1 FKAITAFKSIRREI
15 SNLTTSDSRP
25 ADLNMD
31 QIKRIFGG
39 GPLIWLLIVVILA
52 SIEQNR
58 SEISD
63 DDKAKIEKG
72 FEAGKAIL
80 DLITNKD
87 FKEALTE
94 IGKSIAPFL
103 GAFGPFLSLILAF
116 IPGADSAELAYL
128 KEMMKNIDNRFNR
141 LDSRFDEVQR
151 MIDWTKVAVNFG
163 QIEQKIL
170 AMDVEFKLLYTGG
183 APAAN
188 KKQVFITHF
197 ESDYQ
202 LSGLKLYNAIVHT
215 QGTFQENLGESV
227 MRYTKNDRKKTRD
240 FLLGIMRLLIQ
251 GAKVELA
258 YYKAKGFETIAEQR
272 KQEWETRIRTVKSNF
287 EQIDRTVTDRYHG
300 QSLVDIK
307 KYAADNYGMSNKDF
321 SVGLYGMLNGKY
333 DWRVWYDII
342 YNPIHGWDRHSVSV
356 CGGHIL
362 FQQDGRNIV
371 VASKDRNAGR
381 MDLQRAWT
389 SLLRRMWIT
398 EDLMYNGQLA
408 RNLYNEIDKT
418 GACLVAVILQDGS
431 DIWLQGDPN
440 RIALRGI
447 AQPTRHARVL
457 AMLMFG

>member
-1 FKAITAFKSIRREI
+1 MEQF
-15 SNLTTSDSRP
+15 
-25 ADLNMD
+25 
-31 QIKRIFGG
+31 KRIFRG
-39 GPLIWLLIVVILA
+39 GPFLWLLIVVFLA
-52 SIEQNR
+52 LVERNR
-58 SEISD
+58 SEISNN
-63 DDKAKIEKG
+63 DKTKIEKG
-72 FEAGKAIL
+72 FEAGRAIL
-80 DLITNKD
+80 DLITERD
-87 FKEALTE
+87 FKEALTK

-128 KEMMKNIDNRFNR
+128 KWMMKNIDNRFNR

-170 AMDVEFKLLYTGG
+170 AMDVEFRLLYTGG

-188 KKQVFITHF
+188 RKQVFITHF

-251 GAKVELA
+251 AVKIELA

-287 EQIDRTVTDRYHG
+287 EQVDRTVTDRYHN

-307 KYAADNYGMSNKDF
+307 KYTADNTGMSNEDF
-321 SVGLYGMLNGKY
+321 SAGLYNMLNGKY
-333 DWRVWYDII
+333 DWRVWFVIAYK
-342 YNPIHGWDRHSVSV
+342 PIHGRNKHTVSV
-356 CGGHIL
+356 CDGGHIL
-362 FQQDGRNIV
+362 FRQDGRNIV
-371 VASKDRNAGR
+371 VASKDHNAGT
-381 MDLQRAWT
+381 MDLQRART
-389 SLLRRMWIT
+389 SLNRRKWISH
-398 EDLMYNGQLA
+398 DLVYVGELA
-408 RNLYNEIDKT
+408 RNLYNELDKT
-418 GACLVAVILQDGS
+418 GACAVAVINIPGS
-431 DIWLQGDPN
+431 DVRYKGDPN
-440 RIALRGI
+440 RIVHRDLNWMGNPFQKMFI
-447 AQPTRHARVL
+447 
-457 AMLMFG
+457 MIMFG